1 MIDIKKLMEWSGL
14 RQAEFSAKAGIDQG
28 GLSKIINGL
37 AVPSTKLQ
45 ERIIEKCTPTVL
57 FINHSDYAPMIANAM
72 LQVGQIDTLEHEP
85 DAFNYALKRGL
96 SIGVIT
102 SDKTPF
108 LAIIEQAVS
117 DSGLPIIPWRGL
129 KFTESEWREWID

>member
-1 MIDIKKLMEWSGL
+1 MIDIKKLMEWMNLKQVG
-14 RQAEFSAKAGIDQG
+14 FSERTGVDQG
-28 GLSKIINGL
+28 GISRILNGGM
-37 AVPSTKLQ
+37 PSLKLQ
-45 ERIIEKCTPTVL
+45 ERIIEKCTPAVL
-57 FINHSDYAPMIANAM
+57 FIHHSDYAPMIANAM

-129 KFTESEWREWID
+129 KFTESEWREWSK

>member
-1 MIDIKKLMEWSGL
+1 MIDIKKIMRWMNLKQVG
-14 RQAEFSAKAGIDQG
+14 FSTHTGVDQG
-28 GLSKIINGL
+28 GISRMLNGGM
-37 AVPSTKLQ
+37 PSLKLQ

-72 LQVGQIDTLEHEP
+72 LQFGQIDILEHEP
-85 DAFNYALKRGL
+85 VAFNSALKRGGL

-102 SDKTPF
+102 SDKAPF
-108 LAIIEQAVS
+108 LAIIEQAVI

-129 KFTESEWREWID
+129 KFTESEWREWND

>member
-1 MIDIKKLMEWSGL
+1 MIDIKKLMEWMNLKQVG
-14 RQAEFSAKAGIDQG
+14 FSAHTGVDQG
-28 GLSKIINGL
+28 GISRILNGGM
-37 AVPSTKLQ
+37 PSLKLQ

-57 FINHSDYAPMIANAM
+57 FIHHSDYATMIANAM

-108 LAIIEQAVS
+108 LALIEQAVS

-129 KFTESEWREWID
+129 KFTESEWREWND